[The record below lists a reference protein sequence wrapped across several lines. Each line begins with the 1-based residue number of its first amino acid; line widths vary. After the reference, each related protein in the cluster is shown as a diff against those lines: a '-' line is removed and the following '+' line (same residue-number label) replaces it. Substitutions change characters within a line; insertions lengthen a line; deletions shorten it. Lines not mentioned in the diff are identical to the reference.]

1 MSAARVIPFP
11 QTARSHAK
19 QMETRGMALLRG
31 GLLALMVG
39 VTMGISLGR
48 RWPASDLA
56 AEIAS
61 VTGKHS

>member
-19 QMETRGMALLRG
+19 QMETRSMALLLG
-31 GLLALMVG
+31 GLLALLIAVAVG
-39 VTMGISLGR
+39 VCLGR